1 MWQSVYRIS
10 ESAINSLLRFLRY
23 FFQLLN
29 NTDSCSSLNEV
40 SAIPI
45 TSRTAEKTLGI
56 HSNDI
61 IEYVVCPVCPVCH
74 SIYKHSE
81 CMINQ
86 TSGNKE
92 PKLCQYVRYPNHP
105 NRSRQKICGTAL
117 LKQIKSKSGIH
128 LVPALMFPYLP
139 LRVSLQRL
147 VSRPGFLSLCE
158 QWRERNGKI
167 PCNVLGDI
175 YDGQIWKDFSK
186 SFLSTP
192 CSYMLGINVD
202 WFQPFKHT
210 EYSMGAIYL
219 VIQNLPRS
227 ERYKEENVI
236 LVGLL
241 PGPKEPKVSINSYL
255 IPLVQEL
262 HLYYFNGLTLTSP
275 QNTSVTIRVM
285 LSCVSCDIPAS
296 RKLCGFLGHN
306 AKLGCNKCYKQFN
319 VNPGGVSDFS
329 GYDRGTWLP
338 RTAEK
343 HRENCIKISKEVTK
357 TAICQAESLY
367 GVRVSALLDLTYFDP
382 IRFVAIDVMHNLLL
396 GTAKHIF
403 KLWLSTGIIN
413 KHHLQDINIKCKNFV
428 VPSNIGRL
436 PLNISSNYG
445 GFTASQWCTWTVVY
459 SPVVLKDILP
469 SQHLHCWLLF
479 VRACRLLTQQRFI
492 AISDVHTAD
501 RLLEIF
507 CKKCEDLY
515 GKDSCTPNMHLH
527 LHLKKVFLDFGPAHA
542 FWCFS
547 FERYNGVLGAF
558 HSNKKSIEL
567 QFMKQFMKKQLTLAQ
582 STLTDTEFHQFFPRI
597 NSSTTFGSHNSST
610 TLANSVNSDS
620 QLMNVLKLSH
630 SAFNPP
636 EQSFADFGLTKLLPP
651 VREQVFDS
659 DKLSD
664 LTALYQ
670 QLHPFLIVNYV
681 SPFHNRSGR
690 VAICGDVIGSLLDH
704 QCSIIICNCSI
715 LA

>member
-10 ESAINSLLRFLRY
+10 ESAINSLLWFLRY

-61 IEYVVCPVCPVCH
+61 IEYVVCPVCH

-92 PKLCQYVRYPNHP
+92 PKLCQYVRYPNHL

-117 LKQIKSKSGIH
+117 LKKIKSKSGMH
-128 LVPALMFPYLP
+128 LCFLI
-139 LRVSLQRL
+139 
-147 VSRPGFLSLCE
+147 FLSVCHYNALYPGQDE

-319 VNPGGVSDFS
+319 VNPRLVVSVIFQGMIEVH
-329 GYDRGTWLP
+329 GYQEQLRSIG
-338 RTAEK
+338 
-343 HRENCIKISKEVTK
+343 KI
-357 TAICQAESLY
+357 
-367 GVRVSALLDLTYFDP
+367 
-382 IRFVAIDVMHNLLL
+382 
-396 GTAKHIF
+396 
-403 KLWLSTGIIN
+403 
-413 KHHLQDINIKCKNFV
+413 
-428 VPSNIGRL
+428 
-436 PLNISSNYG
+436 
-445 GFTASQWCTWTVVY
+445 
-459 SPVVLKDILP
+459 VLKF
-469 SQHLHCWLLF
+469 QKKLL
-479 VRACRLLTQQRFI
+479 R
-492 AISDVHTAD
+492 
-501 RLLEIF
+501 
-507 CKKCEDLY
+507 
-515 GKDSCTPNMHLH
+515 
-527 LHLKKVFLDFGPAHA
+527 
-542 FWCFS
+542 
-547 FERYNGVLGAF
+547 
-558 HSNKKSIEL
+558 L
-567 QFMKQFMKKQLTLAQ
+567 QF
-582 STLTDTEFHQFFPRI
+582 
-597 NSSTTFGSHNSST
+597 
-610 TLANSVNSDS
+610 V
-620 QLMNVLKLSH
+620 KLNH
-630 SAFNPP
+630 CM
-636 EQSFADFGLTKLLPP
+636 
-651 VREQVFDS
+651 V
-659 DKLSD
+659 
-664 LTALYQ
+664 
-670 QLHPFLIVNYV
+670 
-681 SPFHNRSGR
+681 
-690 VAICGDVIGSLLDH
+690 
-704 QCSIIICNCSI
+704 
-715 LA
+715 